1 MNLDLPQIGGECQDF
16 TRWWNSEGQFLQPI
30 GDMQSEYGLDFAKKI
45 AEAVYDSTH
54 KLILEA
60 QEETEE
66 AQKALKD
73 KISVTDTLT
82 EANLLID
89 HIEDIVEIT
98 LSSKDKTIKDLIETY
113 RENNED

>member
-1 MNLDLPQIGGECQDF
+1 VANARTSRAGGIAKANFFSLSETCNLN
-16 TRWWNSEGQFLQPI
+16 TAWT
-30 GDMQSEYGLDFAKKI
+30 FAKKI

-113 RENNED
+113 REDYED